1 MDNSAMSNPFSG
13 STSKPKRSYDA
24 SFESNEEYRASLP
37 DMQNAESAQILG
49 SNVRINQVGISNF
62 KLPLRFEMPSG
73 EVMRLETSVNGAVSL
88 DKDKKGINMSRIL
101 RVFYE
106 YKDEVF
112 TWETVEKILKN
123 YLERL
128 GSSEA
133 RVKLFF
139 NYPIVQK
146 ALRSKL
152 EGFQYYQMMWEG
164 RLGRDGHLHRYVQL
178 DFVYSS
184 ACPCSDQLSEHAIEE
199 RNAYSIPHSQRSK
212 ARVLVQLAEGATM
225 NANTLQSLCAQA
237 LNTETQV
244 MVRREDE
251 QAFAELNGAYIKFVE
266 DAARLLYEKLDTVD
280 EIVDFQASIAHL
292 ESLHSHDAVAVITKG
307 IPNGFHGEFEDF
319 RNLVC

>member
-1 MDNSAMSNPFSG
+1 MSNPFPG
-13 STSKPKRSYDA
+13 SKPSRSYDD
-24 SFESNEEYRASLP
+24 SFESSDEYRASLP
-37 DMQNAESAQILG
+37 DMQNAESTQILG

-62 KLPLRFEMPSG
+62 KLPLRFAMPSG
-73 EVMRLETSVNGAVSL
+73 EIMRLETSVNGTVSL

-112 TWETVEKILKN
+112 TWETVESILRA
-123 YLERL
+123 YLGRL
-128 GSSEA
+128 GSREA
-133 RVKLFF
+133 RLKLFF
-139 NYPIVQK
+139 NYPIVQP

-152 EGFQYYQMMWEG
+152 EGFQYYKMMWEG
-164 RLGRDGHLHRYVQL
+164 SLGSDGHFYRNVQM

-184 ACPCSDQLSEHAIEE
+184 ACPCSDQLSGHAIEE

-212 ARVLVQLAEGATM
+212 ARVLVQLAEGA
-225 NANTLQSLCAQA
+225 NLDAETLQKLCVQA

-266 DAARLLYEKLDTVD
+266 DAARQLYEKLNTV
-280 EIVDFQASIAHL
+280 EEVVDFQVSIAHL

-307 IPNGFHGEFEDF
+307 IPNGLRGEFEDF
-319 RNLVC
+319 RNLIC

>member
-1 MDNSAMSNPFSG
+1 MSNPFPDSA
-13 STSKPKRSYDA
+13 SKPSRSYDD

-37 DMQNAESAQILG
+37 DMQNAESAKILG

-62 KLPLRFEMPSG
+62 KLPLRFAMPSG
-73 EVMRLETSVNGAVSL
+73 EIMRLETSVNGTVSL

-112 TWETVEKILKN
+112 TWETVESILRL

-128 GSSEA
+128 GSNEA
-133 RVKLFF
+133 RLKLFF
-139 NYPIVQK
+139 NYPIVQT

-152 EGFQYYQMMWEG
+152 EGYQYYQMMWEG
-164 RLGRDGHLHRYVQL
+164 SLGSDGHLYRNVQM

-212 ARVLVQLAEGATM
+212 ARVLIQLAEGA
-225 NANTLQSLCAQA
+225 NLEFESLQKLCAQA

-266 DAARLLYEKLDTVD
+266 DAARQVYEKLDGVE
-280 EIVDFQASIAHL
+280 EIVDFQVSIAHL

-307 IPNGFHGEFEDF
+307 IPNGFRGEFEDF
-319 RNLVC
+319 RNLIC